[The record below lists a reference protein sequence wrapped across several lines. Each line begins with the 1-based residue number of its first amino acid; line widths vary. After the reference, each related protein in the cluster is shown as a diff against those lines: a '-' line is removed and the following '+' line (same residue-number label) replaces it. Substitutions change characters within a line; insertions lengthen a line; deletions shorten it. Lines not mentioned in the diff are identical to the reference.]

1 MQNQLAAFDRI
12 KASLNRGWQ
21 NKSSVAAHS
30 CSWFVPIKW
39 KLNRTVF
46 VKQHLIY
53 YVDRCNIMENEQRIN
68 ERSLFVV

>member
-12 KASLNRGWQ
+12 KASLNRSWQ
-21 NKSSVAAHS
+21 NKRSVAADS

-53 YVDRCNIMENEQRIN
+53 FVDWFNIMESEQRIN
-68 ERSLFVV
+68 EKSVFVL